1 MVSLF
6 YWKIIGKNMPNFE
19 KIASIEGISYVLGD
33 IEITNSH
40 LAKENP
46 DWEMSKVVERAGV
59 IKRYVAGEGQT
70 ALDLSFESSKDLLTS
85 LNLQASDIDAL
96 LYCTQ
101 SPDYLL
107 PPNSSLLHRLLDMS
121 NNVMA
126 FDISHACSG
135 FIYALGIANSLIKSN
150 TASRVLVITAD
161 TYSRYINPSDR
172 SIRPLF
178 GDAAASTIISA
189 SSKMYIKDIIF
200 GTSGKHADRFILKN
214 GGRRNSSY
222 LFPNEYAFKEA
233 SGKILEDD
241 YISMNGIGILSFFNY
256 TIPHSVRQL
265 LQRNNK
271 TLDDVECFVFHQASL
286 LALEGLAKNLKIPS
300 SKMIIDLAET
310 GNLVSASIPVALKR
324 VMAER
329 TFNSGDLLILCG
341 FGVGL
346 SWGTALIE
354 Y

>member
-1 MVSLF
+1 
-6 YWKIIGKNMPNFE
+6 MPHNK
-19 KIASIEGISYVLGD
+19 KIATIEGISFRLGD
-33 IEITNSH
+33 VEVSNYQ
-40 LAKENP
+40 LEKENP

-59 IKRYVAGEGQT
+59 IKRFVAAEDQT
-70 ALDLSFESSKDLLTS
+70 ALDLSFESSKDLLAS
-85 LNLQASDIDAL
+85 LNLQATDIDAL

-107 PPNSSLLHRLLDMS
+107 PPNSSLLHGLLEMS
-121 NNVMA
+121 NKVMA

-150 TASRVLVITAD
+150 AASRVLLVTAD
-161 TYSRYINPSDR
+161 TYSKYIHPADR

-189 SSKMYIKDIIF
+189 SSKMFIKDIIF

-214 GGRRNSSY
+214 GGSRNGPR
-222 LFPNEYAFKEA
+222 LFTSENESKAA
-233 SGKILEDD
+233 TGIISAND
-241 YISMNGIGILSFFNY
+241 YISMNGIGILSFFNH
-256 TIPHSVRQL
+256 TIPHSVREL

-286 LALEGLAKNLKIPS
+286 LALEGIAKNLKIPS

-324 VMAER
+324 VLAER
-329 TFNSGDLLILCG
+329 SFKSGDLLVLCG

-354 Y
+354 F